1 MTLHCHCHFHIIE
14 YNYKNEGGFFFWQE
28 KTLIHAVSGKAE
40 YWHDWKLFP
49 KCFPPKKF
57 SNAFIFL
64 LMWISWTLVNRFGFP
79 FFVSTGITMYFNMP
93 RHVFGHIQSKL
104 WPLYFR
110 IGTSLTVIAL
120 LTNEAVLQLK
130 EKKTRIEEFQVGT
143 LWNIF
148 ELKYIRMSGREV
160 VLRLWFSFS

>member
-1 MTLHCHCHFHIIE
+1 
-14 YNYKNEGGFFFWQE
+14 
-28 KTLIHAVSGKAE
+28 
-40 YWHDWKLFP
+40 
-49 KCFPPKKF
+49 
-57 SNAFIFL
+57 
-64 LMWISWTLVNRFGFP
+64 
-79 FFVSTGITMYFNMP
+79 MP

-143 LWNIF
+143 L
-148 ELKYIRMSGREV
+148 
-160 VLRLWFSFS
+160 